1 MRALDTRPDRAP
13 KTQEISMRTASGGR
27 STRRRFLVGTG
38 ATAAGLAILPQP
50 GLAGEE
56 PKLNFY
62 NWDT

>member
-1 MRALDTRPDRAP
+1 
-13 KTQEISMRTASGGR
+13 MRTASGGR